1 MMFTIVKIELIDV
14 SIQSILAQHYYNY
27 TKLKPTSPRIK
38 RVILIT

>member
-14 SIQSILAQHYYNY
+14 SIQSILAQHYY